1 MKKILLYYA
10 FSGKKNAGD
19 LAMTLG
25 AIDLLLRKEIE
36 LTVVSRHANDSY
48 FRESSAYLKKLYPL
62 IKVLPCPFE
71 FDRNASRLTIVMRYF
86 SGLLKLM
93 GIMPEPVLRKQ
104 IKYFDAVYFNGGNSL
119 HCTTVTD
126 FIRMTAL
133 LYPLRLAK
141 KAKVPFVILPQ
152 STTEFNWL
160 GRRTIKPVLNAAEK
174 VYCRE
179 ALSYDVFKQYFPKSS
194 IFLNTDLVFF
204 MRPVAYTQRIITR
217 KVAVTIRASTIGD
230 YYDLPDI
237 KIKQI
242 EAVLLA
248 ITGMLLKNNYKIIF
262 VVQTE
267 KDTLSTKRVQ
277 EYFSDTENV
286 LFYESNDPLALRNFY
301 RTCDLLIGMRLH
313 SILLALSA
321 GTSCIGYFD
330 KTWGL
335 KGPGILSDYKQ
346 DYVFIG
352 EEEKLL
358 ELVKKNLDRRL
369 DNNEKD
375 IFLKIEKYTSEMFF
389 E

>member
-1 MKKILLYYA
+1 MKRVLLYYA

-25 AIDLLLRKEIE
+25 AIDLLLQKEIE
-36 LTVVSRHANDSY
+36 LTVVSRYANDDY
-48 FRESSAYLKKLYPL
+48 FRENAEYLKKLYPL

-71 FDRNASRLTIVMRYF
+71 FNRSASRFTVIMRYF
-86 SGLLKLM
+86 TGLLKLI
-93 GIMPEPVLRKQ
+93 GVIPESVLRNQ
-104 IKYFDAVYFNGGNSL
+104 IKYFDKVYFNGGNSL
-119 HCTTVTD
+119 HCTSLTD
-126 FIRMTAL
+126 FIRMMAL

-160 GRRTIKPVLNAAEK
+160 GRQIIKPILNTTEK

-179 ALSYDVFKQYFPKSS
+179 ALSYDVFKKYFPRSP

-204 MRPVAYTQRIITR
+204 MRRIQYTQKIITR
-217 KVAVTIRASTIGD
+217 KVAITIRTGTIGD
-230 YYDLPDI
+230 YHDLPHI

-242 EAVLLA
+242 EDILIA
-248 ITGMLLKNNYKIIF
+248 ITRILLQSNYKIIF
-262 VVQTE
+262 VAQSE
-267 KDTLSTKRVQ
+267 KDMLFTKRAQ
-277 EYFSDTENV
+277 EHFANTENV
-286 LFYESNDPLALRNFY
+286 LFYKSDDPLALRNFY

-321 GTSCIGYFD
+321 GTTCIGYFD
-330 KTWGL
+330 KNWGL

-346 DYVFIG
+346 DYAFIG

-358 ELVKKNLDRRL
+358 ELVKKNLENSL
-369 DNNEKD
+369 DKNEKD
-375 IFLKIEKYTSEMFF
+375 IFLKIEKFKSEMFL